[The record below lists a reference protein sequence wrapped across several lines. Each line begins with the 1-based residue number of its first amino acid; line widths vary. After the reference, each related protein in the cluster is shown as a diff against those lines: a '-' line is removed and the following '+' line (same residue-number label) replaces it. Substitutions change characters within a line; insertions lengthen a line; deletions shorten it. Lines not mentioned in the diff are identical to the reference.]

1 MSQSEQPLAASAS
14 AASAASASAP
24 PDSVT
29 TYAPE
34 SRLLQTK
41 LTGDEWNGV
50 EIMEPENE
58 MRILNLIIKGFH
70 DVNYKFN
77 THLSLASR
85 LKVTTTPE
93 MIDHLYS
100 EYFKKRIDRIISENA
115 DLTFRPIAKSK
126 KQMKKV
132 DLMRIQNMNT
142 MYGGGGAGG
151 RDASNNSASN
161 ASSSASSSSSSN
173 NDSESGNSFNT
184 YDHLIL
190 ETIEQLV
197 AAKRPQKTNAAA
209 AAAATPVNEWM
220 KHYYTLAIMLQKSVN
235 DVNMYITEFANYI
248 LTHYQNDISITE
260 FIRNAYKYIEQN
272 ENVFKYADYQLYEH
286 QKELFTVTKRDHAK
300 LVLYIA
306 PTGTGKTLSPL
317 GLSEKYKVIFV
328 CAARHVGLAL
338 AKAAISVKKRIAFAF
353 GCGNI
358 DDIRL
363 HYFAAKEAIR
373 DKRSGR
379 IRKVDNSIGDNV
391 EIMICDIRSYL
402 LAMRYMMAFHP
413 LDKLLMYWDEPT
425 ISLDYADH
433 PLHPIIHRNWAE
445 NQIPNVVLSSATL
458 PREDEMV
465 NVIQDFRA
473 KFQSADEPPEIYSIV
488 SHDFKKSIPII
499 NQGGFVE
506 LPHYMFG
513 SDYSRLLECVE
524 HCKTYKTLMRYFDLR
539 EIIRFIRLVTKR
551 IETDDSDSDSDGE
564 SEGEGDDS
572 EGAVTGHKPKS
583 TAAAD
588 PDTDDN
594 RGLVISSERYLPE
607 NMFGSISDITMTS
620 IKEYYLLL
628 LENIRP
634 KYWEL
639 INKTLQ
645 GVRKPLFA
653 SVINLSTSDAHTLTD
668 GPTIYLTENV
678 DKVAAYMLQI
688 AKIPNIVMDDIMS
701 TIDYN
706 TRVLEEI
713 EKLEKTIKDL
723 EGESKDPSSSADG
736 GDNKKTRKY
745 TSDTRVNPETDRMHT
760 KIDELRKSVK
770 YTALNDLFVPNRL
783 EHLKRWTS
791 KTAISNEY
799 TSFVEDEFV
808 EQIMLLNVETHWKLL
823 LLMGIGAITNTTNQK
838 YTDIMKTLA
847 KHQKLYLIIT
857 ATDYIYG
864 TNYQFCHGYLG
875 KDLETMSQE
884 KAIQSMGRIGRGSI
898 QQDYTIRARHDAIIS
913 RIFTAMRSEDKPEV
927 YAMNRLFVSA

>member
-1 MSQSEQPLAASAS
+1 MSQP
-14 AASAASASAP
+14 
-24 PDSVT
+24 T
-29 TYAPE
+29 TTSQTISQVVAKE
-34 SRLLQTK
+34 SQLLQTK

-85 LKVTTTPE
+85 LKVTPTPE
-93 MIDHLYS
+93 MVDHLYN
-100 EYFKKRIDRIISENA
+100 EYFKKRVEKLISENPSF
-115 DLTFRPIAKSK
+115 TFAPLPKSK

-132 DLMRIQNMNT
+132 DLMRIQNMNS
-142 MYGGGGAGG
+142 MFGSGGLK
-151 RDASNNSASN
+151 DVSNNPITAAGN
-161 ASSSASSSSSSN
+161 T
-173 NDSESGNSFNT
+173 SESGSGNSLNT
-184 YDHLIL
+184 FDHLIL
-190 ETIEQLV
+190 ETLEQLIV
-197 AAKRPQKTNAAA
+197 AKNANAAS
-209 AAAATPVNEWM
+209 NEWL
-220 KHYYTLAIMLQKSVN
+220 KHYYTLTLMLQKSVN
-235 DVNMYITEFANYI
+235 DVNTYIVEFSNYI
-248 LTHYQNDISITE
+248 LEHYQSLVNIPA
-260 FIRNAYKYIEQN
+260 FIRNSYKFIEQN

-286 QKELFTVTKRDHAK
+286 QKELFTVTKRDNAK

-306 PTGTGKTLSPL
+306 PTGTGKTLSPI
-317 GLSEKYKVIFV
+317 GLSERYKVIFV

-353 GCGNI
+353 GCSNI

-391 EIMICDIRSYL
+391 EMMICDIRSYL

-413 LDKLLMYWDEPT
+413 TDKLLMYWDEPT
-425 ISLDYADH
+425 ISLDYPDH
-433 PLHPIIHRNWAE
+433 SLHPIIHRNWAE

-458 PREDEMV
+458 PREDEMI
-465 NVIQDFRA
+465 NVIQDFKV
-473 KFQSADEPPEIYSIV
+473 KFQNADEPPGIYSIV

-499 NQGGFVE
+499 NQAGFVE

-513 SDYSRLLECVE
+513 DDYSNVIMCVE

-539 EIIRFIRLVTKR
+539 EILRFIGLVTKK
-551 IETDDSDSDSDGE
+551 IKKDESESDSE
-564 SEGEGDDS
+564 SESEDDDDEENEEGNNTGS
-572 EGAVTGHKPKS
+572 KAVVVDE
-583 TAAAD
+583 D

-594 RGLVISSERYLPE
+594 RGLVITSERYLPE
-607 NMFGSISDITMTS
+607 NMFGSISDITMSS

-634 KYWEL
+634 KYWKL
-639 INKTLQ
+639 IYETLA
-645 GVRKPLFA
+645 GVRKPIYS

-688 AKIPNIVMDDIMS
+688 AKIPTIVMEDIMS
-701 TIDYN
+701 TIDFN
-706 TRVLEEI
+706 SAVLEEI

-723 EGESKDPSSSADG
+723 EGESKDSSGAAGSD
-736 GDNKKTRKY
+736 DKKTRKF
-745 TSDTRVNPETDRMHT
+745 TSDTRVNPETERMYI
-760 KIDELRKSVK
+760 KIEELRKSVK

-783 EHLKRWTS
+783 EHLKRWTP
-791 KTAISNEY
+791 KTAISNEF

-823 LLMGIGAITNTTNQK
+823 LLMGIGAITNNTNQK
-838 YTDIMKTLA
+838 YTDIMKSLA

-875 KDLETMSQE
+875 KDLETMTQE
-884 KAIQSMGRIGRGSI
+884 KAIQSMGRIGRGAI
-898 QQDYTIRARHDAIIS
+898 QQDYTVRVRHDDIIKH
-913 RIFTAMRSEDKPEV
+913 IFTAMKSEDKPEV
-927 YAMNRLFVSA
+927 CAMNRLFVSDN

>member
-1 MSQSEQPLAASAS
+1 MSQLEQTT
-14 AASAASASAP
+14 SAP
-24 PDSVT
+24 SPADSVT

-41 LTGDEWNGV
+41 LTGDEWTGV

-58 MRILNLIIKGFH
+58 MRILNLIVKGFH

-77 THLSLASR
+77 TNLSLASR

-100 EYFKKRIDRIISENA
+100 EYFKKRIDRIIAENS

-142 MYGGGGAGG
+142 MYGGGAGAGG
-151 RDASNNSASN
+151 RDASNNNAVSNTSN
-161 ASSSASSSSSSN
+161 ASN
-173 NDSESGNSFNT
+173 NDPESGNSLNT

-197 AAKRPQKTNAAA
+197 TAKRQQKTNTAAPAAA
-209 AAAATPVNEWM
+209 VTQVNEWM
-220 KHYYTLAIMLQKSVN
+220 KHYYTLAIMLEKSIN

-248 LTHYQNDISITE
+248 LKHYQNDISITA

-272 ENVFKYADYQLYEH
+272 ENIFKYADYQLYEH

-458 PREDEMV
+458 PREGEMV
-465 NVIQDFRA
+465 NVIQDFKV

-513 SDYSRLLECVE
+513 SDYSRVLECVE

-539 EIIRFIRLVTKR
+539 EIIRFIGLVTKR
-551 IETDDSDSDSDGE
+551 IEPVEDSDSEDSDSEDAGE
-564 SEGEGDDS
+564 DAGA
-572 EGAVTGHKPKS
+572 GAVTGHKAK
-583 TAAAD
+583 AAAAAEAD

-634 KYWEL
+634 KYWER
-639 INKTLQ
+639 INETLQ
-645 GVRKPLFA
+645 RVRKPLFA
-653 SVINLSTSDAHTLTD
+653 SVINLSTGDAHTLTD

-688 AKIPNIVMDDIMS
+688 AKIPNIVMDDIMG

-736 GDNKKTRKY
+736 GDKKTRKY
-745 TSDTRVNPETDRMHT
+745 TSDTRVNPETDRMHI
-760 KIDELRKSVK
+760 KIEELRKSVK

-791 KTAISNEY
+791 KMAISNEY

-913 RIFTAMRSEDKPEV
+913 RIFTSMQSEDKPEV
-927 YAMNRLFVSA
+927 CAMKRLFVSA